1 MPISKAPRICMVSG
15 TRDQWKR
22 PASSPISTIQPTQST
37 RMIAMNSLSQ
47 GFWSR

>member
-1 MPISKAPRICMVSG
+1 MMSG

-37 RMIAMNSLSQ
+37 SKIAMNSLSQ